1 MEYFILCVLIAV
13 WALIWTIIWS
23 ILITQFPKELI
34 STPAIND
41 LKPDV
46 SSGYPQP
53 EAELAIVPDIKIPGN
68 RYDSSVNKPA
78 VNLDGYRKL
87 GRLPVIT
94 EDVEG
99 EDYVAQIDQLTL
111 DLAQANASLLKMQ
124 TASLGKGNKA
134 TQSEIELESKNKELQ
149 QQISEL
155 LADKNLLTEKIA
167 EDAAEYDL
175 TIKLVT
181 SIAFN
186 RFRKLEK
193 KLKKLTTRTEKPITE
208 SVGCGTDVQLVNVAT
223 QMEPKTVKD
232 VGCGWEEILPPP
244 NTILQTPTDYGFEL
258 DTEAMIQFSN
268 QPYPFCIPANA
279 QPELVVDAV
288 PKSEVTFVTSDI
300 RYRNKPISGYVV
312 KADGTMVT
320 YGNAVKVNQKPME
333 IIPETTEPAKPVAL
347 PILDQRKET
356 RPISNL
362 VKKEDLIVTCE
373 LIEPFRIPANAQPE
387 LVVEAVPKA
396 EVTFATSDIRYK
408 NKPISGYVVNSDGTM
423 VTYSNVVKINQKPM
437 EIIPETKPVDLP
449 ILNQQK
455 ETRPI
460 SDLVKKEDFIVISAP
475 IERELVGKN
484 KLLLKNIRGD
494 DYGRII
500 GYGGANVRRIRN
512 EFNVQVSVN
521 EPINGI
527 CSLVISGNAEE
538 ILQKAADDIVQDLQ
552 ATIECPELKNT
563 HRIKNWMLKKI
574 NLEFCVKIK
583 QPTDTKNR
591 ITITGKLKNCRSAYG
606 ALIAELC
613 D

>member
-1 MEYFILCVLIAV
+1 MEYFILVILIAV
-13 WALIWTIIWS
+13 WALIWAKIWS
-23 ILITQFPKELI
+23 ILFTHFPKMLI
-34 STPAIND
+34 SAPAINN

-53 EAELAIVPDIKIPGN
+53 EAELAIVPYSINIPGN
-68 RYDSSVNKPA
+68 RYNSSANQPA
-78 VNLDGYRKL
+78 VKLDGYLQL
-87 GRLPVIT
+87 GRLSVVT

-99 EDYVAQIDQLTL
+99 EEYVAQIDQLTL
-111 DLAQANASLLKMQ
+111 DLAQANSSLLKMQ
-124 TASLGKGNKA
+124 TAYSLGKGNKA

-155 LADKNLLTEKIA
+155 LADKKLLTEKIA

-208 SVGCGTDVQLVNVAT
+208 SVGCGTDVQLVNVGT

-232 VGCGWEEILPPP
+232 VGCGSEKTLPPP
-244 NTILQTPTDYGFEL
+244 YTKLKTPTDCGFEL
-258 DTEAMIQFSN
+258 NSETMIQFSN

-279 QPELVVDAV
+279 QPELVV
-288 PKSEVTFVTSDI
+288 
-300 RYRNKPISGYVV
+300 
-312 KADGTMVT
+312 
-320 YGNAVKVNQKPME
+320 
-333 IIPETTEPAKPVAL
+333 
-347 PILDQRKET
+347 
-356 RPISNL
+356 
-362 VKKEDLIVTCE
+362 
-373 LIEPFRIPANAQPE
+373 
-387 LVVEAVPKA
+387 EAVPKP

-437 EIIPETKPVDLP
+437 ESIPETKPVDLP
-449 ILNQQK
+449 ILNHQK
-455 ETRPI
+455 ETRAI
-460 SDLVKKEDFIVISAP
+460 DATVMSEDFTVTSKPIV
-475 IERELVGKN
+475 RELVGKT

-538 ILQKAADDIVQDLQ
+538 ILQKAANDIVQDLQ

-563 HRIKNWMLKKI
+563 HRIKYWMLKKI
-574 NLEFCVKIK
+574 SLELFVKIN
-583 QPTDTKNR
+583 QPTDSRGR
-591 ITITGKLKNCRSAYG
+591 ITITGKLKNCQSAYG

>member
-1 MEYFILCVLIAV
+1 MEYFILVILIAV

-23 ILITQFPKELI
+23 ILITQFPKMLI
-34 STPAIND
+34 SVSAIND

-78 VNLDGYRKL
+78 VKLDGYRKL
-87 GRLPVIT
+87 GRLSVVT

-111 DLAQANASLLKMQ
+111 DLAQANSSLLKMQ

-155 LADKNLLTEKIA
+155 LADKKLLTEKIA

-181 SIAFN
+181 SITFN

-208 SVGCGTDVQLVNVAT
+208 SVGCGTDVQLVNVGT

-288 PKSEVTFVTSDI
+288 PKAEVTFVTSDI

-320 YGNAVKVNQKPME
+320 YGNVVKVNRKPVE

-362 VKKEDLIVTCE
+362 VKKED
-373 LIEPFRIPANAQPE
+373 
-387 LVVEAVPKA
+387 
-396 EVTFATSDIRYK
+396 
-408 NKPISGYVVNSDGTM
+408 
-423 VTYSNVVKINQKPM
+423 
-437 EIIPETKPVDLP
+437 
-449 ILNQQK
+449 
-455 ETRPI
+455 
-460 SDLVKKEDFIVISAP
+460 FIVISAP
-475 IERELVGKN
+475 IVRELVGKN
-484 KLLLKNIRGD
+484 QLLLKNIRGD

-500 GYGGANVRRIRN
+500 GYGGENVRRIQN
-512 EFNVQVSVN
+512 DFKVQISVKK
-521 EPINGI
+521 PIKGI

-538 ILQKAADDIVQDLQ
+538 ILQQAANDIVQDLQ
-552 ATIECPELKNT
+552 ATIECPLLKNT
-563 HRIKNWMLKKI
+563 HRIKYWMLKKI
-574 NLEFCVKIK
+574 SLETFVKIN
-583 QPTDTKNR
+583 QPTDRKSR
-591 ITITGKLKNCRSAYG
+591 ITITGKLKNCQSAYG

>member
-1 MEYFILCVLIAV
+1 M
-13 WALIWTIIWS
+13 
-23 ILITQFPKELI
+23 LI
-34 STPAIND
+34 SAPAINNV
-41 LKPDV
+41 KPEV

-53 EAELAIVPDIKIPGN
+53 EAELAILPDSINIPGN
-68 RYDSSVNKPA
+68 RYDSSVNQPA
-78 VNLDGYRKL
+78 VNLDGYLQQL
-87 GRLPVIT
+87 GRLPVIA

-111 DLAQANASLLKMQ
+111 DLAQANSSLLKMQ

-155 LADKNLLTEKIA
+155 LADKKLLTEKIA

-186 RFRKLEK
+186 RFRKQEK
-193 KLKKLTTRTEKPITE
+193 KLKKLTPRTEKPITE
-208 SVGCGTDVQLVNVAT
+208 SIACGTDVQLVNVET
-223 QMEPKTVKD
+223 QIEPKTVKD
-232 VGCGWEEILPPP
+232 VGCGSEKILPPP
-244 NTILQTPTDYGFEL
+244 HKLLQTPTDCGFEL
-258 DTEAMIQFSN
+258 NSETMIQFSN
-268 QPYPFCIPANA
+268 QPYPFCIPTDD
-279 QPELVVDAV
+279 QPE
-288 PKSEVTFVTSDI
+288 S
-300 RYRNKPISGYVV
+300 
-312 KADGTMVT
+312 
-320 YGNAVKVNQKPME
+320 
-333 IIPETTEPAKPVAL
+333 
-347 PILDQRKET
+347 
-356 RPISNL
+356 
-362 VKKEDLIVTCE
+362 
-373 LIEPFRIPANAQPE
+373 
-387 LVVEAVPKA
+387 VVEAVPKA
-396 EVTFATSDIRYK
+396 EVNFATSDIRYK

-423 VTYSNVVKINQKPM
+423 VTYGNAVKVNQKPM
-437 EIIPETKPVDLP
+437 ESIPETKPVDLP
-449 ILNQQK
+449 ILNHQK

-475 IERELVGKN
+475 IAREVVGKN

-521 EPINGI
+521 EPINGF

-538 ILQKAADDIVQDLQ
+538 DLQQAANDIVQDLQ

-563 HRIKNWMLKKI
+563 HRIKYWMLKKI
-574 NLEFCVKIK
+574 SLELFVKIN
-583 QPTDTKNR
+583 QPTDSKSR
-591 ITITGKLKNCRSAYG
+591 ITITGKLKNCQSAYG

>member
-1 MEYFILCVLIAV
+1 MEYFILCFLIAV
-13 WALIWTIIWS
+13 WALIWAIIWS

-78 VNLDGYRKL
+78 VKLDGYLQQL
-87 GRLPVIT
+87 GKLPVIT

-111 DLAQANASLLKMQ
+111 DLAQANSSLLKMQ

-155 LADKNLLTEKIA
+155 LADKKLLTEKIA

-193 KLKKLTTRTEKPITE
+193 KLKKLTTRTEKTRTE
-208 SVGCGTDVQLVNVAT
+208 SIACGTHVQLVNVET
-223 QMEPKTVKD
+223 QIEPKTVKD
-232 VGCGWEEILPPP
+232 VGCGSEETLPPP

-268 QPYPFCIPANA
+268 EPYPFCIPTDV
-279 QPELVVDAV
+279 QPV
-288 PKSEVTFVTSDI
+288 S
-300 RYRNKPISGYVV
+300 
-312 KADGTMVT
+312 
-320 YGNAVKVNQKPME
+320 
-333 IIPETTEPAKPVAL
+333 
-347 PILDQRKET
+347 
-356 RPISNL
+356 
-362 VKKEDLIVTCE
+362 
-373 LIEPFRIPANAQPE
+373 
-387 LVVEAVPKA
+387 VVEAVPKP

-423 VTYSNVVKINQKPM
+423 VTYGNAVKVNQKPM
-437 EIIPETKPVDLP
+437 ESIPETKPVDLP

-475 IERELVGKN
+475 IAREVVGKN

-538 ILQKAADDIVQDLQ
+538 ILQQAANDIVQDLQ
-552 ATIECPELKNT
+552 ATIECPQLKNT
-563 HRIKNWMLKKI
+563 HRIKYWMLKKI
-574 NLEFCVKIK
+574 SLEFFVKIK
-583 QPTDTKNR
+583 QPTDSKNR

-606 ALIAELC
+606 AIIAELC